1 MYNVLKILLSL
12 HNKVFF
18 QNFKKKSVSCYEG
31 KKIEKFS
38 FPIELVNLQQQY
50 SFLSNMNPED

>member
-18 QNFKKKSVSCYEG
+18 QNFKKSPSPAMKE

-38 FPIELVNLQQQY
+38 FPIELVNLQQHY

>member
-1 MYNVLKILLSL
+1 MYLKSYLVCIIRF
-12 HNKVFF
+12 FF
-18 QNFKKKSVSCYEG
+18 QNFKKSPSPAMKE